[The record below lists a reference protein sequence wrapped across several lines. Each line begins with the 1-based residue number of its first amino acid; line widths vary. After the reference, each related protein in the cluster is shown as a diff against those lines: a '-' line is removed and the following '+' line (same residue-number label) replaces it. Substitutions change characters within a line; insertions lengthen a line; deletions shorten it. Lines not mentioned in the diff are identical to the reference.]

1 MAKAR
6 KIAWIL
12 HGPYLNEG
20 RVYKESQTL
29 SNAGYEVT
37 IFATWKKGLPLIQNE
52 GDVKIVR
59 LAFPVLCALKVPV
72 YAVRLF
78 MPLYTLRLL
87 LFELRRYKPDVLH
100 CMNFATL
107 HIGYLSKKLFNIPYV
122 YDSHDLF
129 VGQIFMSKQ
138 SVTMRKWY
146 MFLEKFFAKRAAVVL
161 QADEGRSKHFQKLYG
176 ITPKVIL
183 NKALVPTSSKKVLS
197 EDDYPMLKTSKYKL
211 VSVGAIIPQKGIKQ
225 LVEAVAGMNNVR
237 IFILGSP
244 IAKWG
249 YDLLERYKDQLSWI
263 PAVAPG
269 DVTSALT
276 VFDLGVSFIENAC
289 LSWYLCTPTK
299 MWELIMSGTPQ
310 IASDFPDI
318 RKAIIE
324 NEVGPVGRVVD
335 PADVGEIRRNI
346 QEMLDNPDEMEMY
359 RKNCLKLR
367 QTCGWDTEAGKLIEI
382 YKTIFK

>member
-6 KIAWIL
+6 RIAWIL
-12 HGPYLNEG
+12 HGPYVNEG

-29 SNAGYEVT
+29 SKAGYEVT

-52 GDVKIVR
+52 GNVKIVR

-100 CMNFATL
+100 CMNIATL

-129 VGQIFMSKQ
+129 VGQIYFSKKSAIVQ
-138 SVTMRKWY
+138 RLY
-146 MFLEKFFAKRAAVVL
+146 MLREKFLAKRAAVVI

-176 ITPKVIL
+176 ITPKVII

-211 VSVGAIIPQKGIKQ
+211 VSVGAIAEQRGVEQ
-225 LVEAVAGMNNVR
+225 LVEATAGMDNVQ
-237 IFILGSP
+237 IFLLGRP
-244 IAKWG
+244 ISKWG
-249 YDLLERYKDQLSWI
+249 YDLLERYKDQLCWI

-269 DVTSALT
+269 DVTNALM
-276 VFDLGVSFIENAC
+276 VFDLGVSLVPDAC
-289 LSWYLCTPTK
+289 LSRYLGSPTK
-299 MWELIMSGTPQ
+299 MWELIASGMPQ

-318 RKAIIE
+318 RKTIVE

-346 QEMLDNPDEMEMY
+346 QEMLDNPNEMEMY

-367 QTCGWDTEAGKLIEI
+367 QVCGWNTEAGKLIEI
-382 YKTIFK
+382 YKTISK